1 MDMDRRLPAY
11 KDAEI
16 QRSRD
21 PAVIAAADIVVDV
34 GGEYDPAKLRFDH
47 HQRGFFQT
55 FTPKH
60 ETKLSS
66 AGLIYRH
73 FGKEIVAGIMERPLS
88 DPAVDLLYKRVYED
102 FVEGFDGIDNG
113 VSQYPENLTPKYK
126 ETTNISARVG
136 RLNPWWNQ
144 PDTDLFERFM
154 KAVQLT
160 GDEFEERVN

>member
-1 MDMDRRLPAY
+1 
-11 KDAEI
+11 
-16 QRSRD
+16 
-21 PAVIAAADIVVDV
+21 
-34 GGEYDPAKLRFDH
+34 
-47 HQRGFFQT
+47 
-55 FTPKH
+55 
-60 ETKLSS
+60 
-66 AGLIYRH
+66 
-73 FGKEIVAGIMERPLS
+73 MERPVS

-160 GDEFEERVN
+160 GDEFEERVCKFIFWNYYFL